1 MGMVCLSLDNKGEK
15 NKWNL
20 GQEVTHQHPIPEAG
34 AGPSAQENMKRER
47 WSKQRL
53 KMKQTQLQGSVE
65 GKTQAPT
72 LHRGIQTQ
80 SQRDRSI
87 TAPVTLPQPHGW

>member
-20 GQEVTHQHPIPEAG
+20 GQEVTHQDPIPEAG

-47 WSKQRL
+47 WSKQ
-53 KMKQTQLQGSVE
+53 KG
-65 GKTQAPT
+65 
-72 LHRGIQTQ
+72 
-80 SQRDRSI
+80 
-87 TAPVTLPQPHGW
+87 